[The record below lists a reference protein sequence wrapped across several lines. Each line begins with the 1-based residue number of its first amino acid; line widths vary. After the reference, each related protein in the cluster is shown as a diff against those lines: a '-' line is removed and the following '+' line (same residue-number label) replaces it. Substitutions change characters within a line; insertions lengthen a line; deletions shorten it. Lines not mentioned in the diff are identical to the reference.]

1 MNSIS
6 DRVDYKNVCIESVN
20 VDSKFYIFKRNPS
33 YNGILEHVSKE
44 QGELYLKYL
53 DSNFPDYK
61 EYLET
66 FKGNDIYGGPLLSEY
81 DSVGEISPSTLRYI
95 KVLSDI
101 KNLFGDLNGKK
112 IIEIGVGYGGQCFII
127 SKYFKLKEYGLID
140 LDEVLSLSEKYLN
153 KLDIENRII
162 NINSVSSL
170 DEEFDLVISN
180 YAYSELNKELQDLYY
195 DKVISRSKNGY
206 LTLNF
211 ISHLYG
217 INSYS
222 KEELLNKM
230 VDKNPKIM
238 EEYPNTFE
246 NNLILYF

>member
-6 DRVDYKNVCIESVN
+6 DRVDYKNVCIDSVK
-20 VDSKFYIFKRNPS
+20 DESKFDIFKRNPS

-44 QGELYLKYL
+44 QGELYLRYL
-53 DSNFPDYK
+53 DSNFTDYK
-61 EYLET
+61 EYLEI
-66 FKGNDIYGGPLLSEY
+66 FKGNDLYGGSVLSEY
-81 DSVGEISPSTLRYI
+81 DNVGEISPSTLRYI

-112 IIEIGVGYGGQCFII
+112 IIEIGAGYGGQCFIT

-153 KLDIENRII
+153 KLDIEHRII
-162 NINSVSSL
+162 NIDSVSSL

-195 DKVISRSKNGY
+195 DKIISRSKNGY

-238 EEYPNTFE
+238 EEYPNTYEKNIIIHF
-246 NNLILYF
+246 